1 MSWQKKVIWSEGMF
15 LRPQHFQQQERY
27 LESFA
32 NGRTIG
38 VEGHFWGFRSLSLD
52 RQALNIGK
60 IVIDSAEGVLPD
72 GTPFH
77 FPAQG
82 VAPLP
87 FDVPALLRDERIMLA
102 LPLRRYGTEEV
113 IFDDSKSSL
122 ARFAVSESETADTNS
137 VGGDPAPLQ
146 VGDLRLQLVAES
158 AMTDGWIGVG
168 VVRVRER
175 KTDHTLVLDE
185 LYIPPTLAAGNQQL
199 LSSFTREI
207 EGLLHQRGDALSAR
221 LAQPGR
227 GGIGEVGDFL
237 MLGLINRYEPAI
249 RHFHQVATIHPE
261 RLFTLLLTLAGD
273 LSTFTR
279 DSRRAATYPEYDHD
293 DLAGCYQPLM
303 LDLRRSLSTV
313 LEQNAIQIELQERNY
328 GVRVAMTNDAEL
340 FRTAS
345 FVLAVHADVPAEL
358 VRSRF
363 PTQVKIGPVERI
375 RDLVNLH
382 LPGVTLRALP
392 IAPRQIP
399 YNAGYNYFE
408 LDTANALWEQ
418 LDRSGG
424 LAMHIAG
431 EFPGLSLEFWAI
443 RK

>member
-1 MSWQKKVIWSEGMF
+1 MSWHKKVIWSEGMF

-32 NGRTIG
+32 HGRVIG
-38 VEGHFWGFRSLSLD
+38 VEGHFWGFRSLRLD
-52 RQALNIGK
+52 RQALSIGR
-60 IVIDSAEGVLPD
+60 IVIESAEGALPD
-72 GTPFH
+72 GTPFN
-77 FPAQG
+77 FPALG
-82 VAPLP
+82 AAPLP
-87 FDVPALLRDERIMLA
+87 YDVPSQLRDERIFLA
-102 LPLRRYGTEEV
+102 LPLRRFGTEEV
-113 IFDDSKSSL
+113 IFDDSKGSL
-122 ARFAVSESETADTNS
+122 ARYSVDEAETADTNS
-137 VGGDPAPLQ
+137 IGGDPAPLQ
-146 VGDLRLQLVAES
+146 LGNLRLQLVAES
-158 AMTDGWIGVG
+158 ALTDGWVGIGV
-168 VVRVRER
+168 VKVKER
-175 KTDHTLVLDE
+175 KTDNSLVLDD
-185 LYIPPTLAAGNQQL
+185 LYIPPTLSSGNQQS
-199 LSSFTREI
+199 LSGFLREI

-227 GGIGEVGDFL
+227 GGTGEVGDFL
-237 MLGLINRYEPAI
+237 MLGLINRFEPVI
-249 RHFHQVATIHPE
+249 RHMKQVVTIHPE
-261 RLFTLLLTLAGD
+261 RLFSLLLMLAGD
-273 LSTFTR
+273 ISTFAKE
-279 DSRRAATYPEYDHD
+279 SRRAATYPEYDHD
-293 DLAGCYQPLM
+293 DLAGCYHPLM

-345 FVLAVHADVPAEL
+345 FVLAVHANVPAEL

-408 LDTANALWEQ
+408 LETDNPLWEQ

-431 EFPGLSLEFWAI
+431 EFPGLALEFWAI
-443 RK
+443 RQ